1 MGFMIKSN
9 VYHDSFTLSV
19 LLVII
24 IKYRPRFR
32 IIENGY
38 FGFYDKT
45 QCIQLL
51 TSCLLLVMF
60 IIFVLLSHGVSL
72 VRCGTRL
79 YRFLVL
85 ANFLTLIIRV
95 FFSVL
100 SGALKS
106 LPALSFNALIIIVQS
121 LLQQT
126 ACLVV
131 NPITVGNFFPL

>member
-9 VYHDSFTLSV
+9 VYLDSFTLSV

-38 FGFYDKT
+38 YGFYDKT

-60 IIFVLLSHGVSL
+60 IIFDVLLSHGVSL

-79 YRFLVL
+79 YRFLVF
-85 ANFLTLIIRV
+85 ANFLTLIVRV
-95 FFSVL
+95 FLSVP

-106 LPALSFNALIIIVQS
+106 IPALSFNAHIIIV
-121 LLQQT
+121 
-126 ACLVV
+126 
-131 NPITVGNFFPL
+131 